1 MSQVHRAVLHQHPLG
16 SMSLQ
21 DMGLLQD
28 SLFLSGKSS
37 LQDTG
42 HKRGASGDCRMF
54 HQGRFRSDL
63 RASHEDLTCSVLY
76 ILTCKVAPQ
85 CFLAD
90 SNWDIYKGCGILIR
104 WGSMSH
110 LDSLLVYWLFLGNKH
125 LQDKDAPKTNQQ
137 DNTFLP
143 YKVFLGR

>member
-54 HQGRFRSDL
+54 HQGRFHSEL
-63 RASHEDLTCSVLY
+63 HASHEDLTCSVLY

-90 SNWDIYKGCGILIR
+90 SNLDIYKGCGILIR

-110 LDSLLVYWLFLGNKH
+110 LTESRDDSKRDDSCKLSPILKRLSPIL
-125 LQDKDAPKTNQQ
+125 A
-137 DNTFLP
+137 LP
-143 YKVFLGR
+143 